1 MEKNLKGKDGITQMA
16 QNNDERIMTLKAQIE
31 EKKKDLKNKKTK
43 FSPETNC
50 LIELDGVRYNLHTI
64 TDHTLLLKLN
74 LLKMSAEDLELNLDE
89 IVISGYPL
97 SLWISDI
104 KNKLEYEKYKAE
116 KQKLDML
123 EKQLTNLLS
132 DTKQTELKIDELA
145 AMI

>member
-1 MEKNLKGKDGITQMA
+1 MA

-31 EKKKDLKNKKTK
+31 EKKKVLKNKKTK

-116 KQKLDML
+116 KQKLDTL

>member
-1 MEKNLKGKDGITQMA
+1 MAKNLKGKDGTTQMA

-31 EKKKDLKNKKTK
+31 EKKKALKNKKTK

-64 TDHTLLLKLN
+64 TDNTLLLKLN